1 MERGGVEGIDGGMAL
16 EMVRDDWLAMGLTG
30 LQSAK
35 VVSRLKKL
43 K

>member
-1 MERGGVEGIDGGMAL
+1 MEGIDGGMAL
-16 EMVRDDWLAMGLTG
+16 EMMRDDWLELGLTG
-30 LQSAK
+30 LQSTK